1 MCHVLRKL
9 GFSLEEKPV
18 LGGDAS
24 MPESVTAATIH
35 DAVDVLTGQLV
46 ADRRHFHQHPELGFQ
61 EHATAAYVAERLTRL
76 SIEHQTGIAQTGVV
90 GLIRGAHSG
99 RCVLLRADM
108 DALPLTE
115 ETGAEYAS
123 QNPGVHHACGHDG
136 HTAMLLAAAEI
147 LQQRRDEL
155 HGTVKLVFQPAE
167 EGPGGA
173 KPMIEAGVMENPHVD
188 ACFGLHLSNDSPIG
202 ALVVQGGALQASADT
217 FEITVTGTGGHGAAP
232 HQTVDA
238 VAAGAA
244 IVSELQRIV
253 SREVDPSDPAV
264 ITVGAFHA
272 GSAPNI
278 IPQHAELRGTIR
290 TLDPNVQDF
299 VHQRLH
305 EVAEGVA
312 SAARAKA
319 DVRISRLYP
328 VTVNDDEMANFARSI
343 VEQMSGV
350 EIVGQRRPI
359 MGAEDMSFFLNAAP
373 GCFIF
378 VGSANHERGLDHP
391 HHGPLFDFD
400 EAALP
405 IGVEVHCRLALAY
418 LASSQESTQAN
429 GH

>member
-1 MCHVLRKL
+1 M
-9 GFSLEEKPV
+9 SEAIAP
-18 LGGDAS
+18 AS
-24 MPESVTAATIH
+24 VR
-35 DAVDVLTGQLV
+35 DAVVALTDQLV
-46 ADRRHFHQHPELGFQ
+46 ADRRHFHRHPELGFQ
-61 EHATAAYVAERLTRL
+61 ERETAAYVADRLGRL
-76 SIEHQTGIAQTGVV
+76 GIEHQTGVAQTGVV
-90 GLIRGAHSG
+90 GLIRGAHPG

-123 QNPGVHHACGHDG
+123 QSPGVHHACGHDG

-147 LQQRRDEL
+147 LSERRDQL
-155 HGTVKLVFQPAE
+155 HGAVKLVFQPAE

-173 KPMIEAGVMENPHVD
+173 KPMIEAGVMEDPHVD
-188 ACFGLHLSNDSPIG
+188 ACFGLHLSNDNPLG
-202 ALVVQGGALQASADT
+202 TLVVQGGPLQASADT

-238 VAAGAA
+238 VAVGAA
-244 IVSELQRIV
+244 IVGELQRIV
-253 SREVDPSDPAV
+253 SRETDPRDPAV

-272 GSAPNI
+272 GSAHNI
-278 IPQHAELRGTIR
+278 IPQRAELRGTIR

-299 VHQRLH
+299 VHRRMR
-305 EVAEGVA
+305 EVAEGIA
-312 SAARAKA
+312 AAARAKA
-319 DVRISRLYP
+319 AVRIARLYP
-328 VTVNDDEMANFARSI
+328 VTVNDEGMANFARSV
-343 VEQMSGV
+343 VEQVPGV
-350 EIVGQRRPI
+350 QVVRKRPI
-359 MGAEDMSFFLNAAP
+359 MGSEDMSFFLNAAP

-418 LASSQESTQAN
+418 LAAPQETAPTDAQ
-429 GH
+429 